1 MACRRSDRRRSD
13 PLPVLS
19 ASITEFK
26 FYRDV
31 TIEGMEEEASLFLF
45 VGAAK
50 LNRMVGDDVALFAV
64 VAKL

>member
-1 MACRRSDRRRSD
+1 
-13 PLPVLS
+13 
-19 ASITEFK
+19 
-26 FYRDV
+26 
-31 TIEGMEEEASLFLF
+31 MEEEASLFLF